1 VWQRPHV
8 SAGSPTSGNGAHDRA
23 GAAQLAAIGA
33 RGAGEPGRGARPANC
48 RPPRVGPPETLE
60 SRRGRASGGSGAAAA
75 TGYLRFRTAARGGGR
90 RRERDEDAER
100 ARRGV
105 RGGFRNGGICRG
117 GAAASDAG
125 KEKGE
130 GNGDEEEEAST
141 NRGSA
146 RIRALRVAAGG
157 PGEWRLWCC
166 AGIND
171 WVQK

>member
-1 VWQRPHV
+1 MWQRPHV

-75 TGYLRFRTAARGGGR
+75 TGCLRFRTAASGGGR
-90 RRERDEDAER
+90 RWERVEDAER

-125 KEKGE
+125 KEK
-130 GNGDEEEEAST
+130 EAST

-146 RIRALRVAAGG
+146 RIRALRVG
-157 PGEWRLWCC
+157 PGSGVSRLWCC
-166 AGIND
+166 AGG
-171 WVQK
+171 K

>member
-1 VWQRPHV
+1 MWQRPHV

-75 TGYLRFRTAARGGGR
+75 TGYLRFRTAASGGGR
-90 RRERDEDAER
+90 RPER
-100 ARRGV
+100 ARRRV

-125 KEKGE
+125 KEK
-130 GNGDEEEEAST
+130 EAST

-146 RIRALRVAAGG
+146 RIRALRVG
-157 PGEWRLWCC
+157 PGSGVSRLWCC
-166 AGIND
+166 AGG
-171 WVQK
+171 K